1 MLLWLTEF
9 LTQYESSF
17 RVFGYITFRTVVAGG
32 TSLMLCLLLGP
43 AVIRLLQKLQI
54 GDVIRSDGPE
64 AHQSKAGTPTM
75 GGTLILLSILT
86 SVFCWGELGSRQV
99 WVIVAVLVSF
109 GLIGF
114 LDDYLKLAKKKD
126 KGGISATLKFSLQ
139 TICAVSIAVVLY
151 MTVTDPAETTL
162 LIPFWKDLAIPL
174 GWFFLILTP
183 LLIIGMSNAVNLT
196 DGLDGL
202 AILPTVM
209 VVGALGLF
217 GYLVGHVEFA
227 DYLTLPYIE
236 GMGEVA
242 VVCGAIIGAGLGFL
256 WFNAYPAEVI
266 MGDVGA
272 LPLGAALGVI
282 AVLVRQEIVLLIMG
296 GLFVLETVSVILQ
309 VGSYKLRGK
318 RVLRM
323 APIHHHFE
331 LKGWPETK
339 VTIRFWIIT
348 LCLVMVGLASLKLR

>member
-1 MLLWLTEF
+1 MLLWLTDY
-9 LTQYESSF
+9 LTQFDSIF
-17 RVFGYITFRTVVAGG
+17 NVFNYITFRTIVAGT
-32 TSLMLCLLLGP
+32 TSLFICLALGP
-43 AVIRLLQKLQI
+43 ILIRQFQKMQI

-64 AHQSKAGTPTM
+64 GHQSKAGTPTM
-75 GGTLILLSILT
+75 GGVLILLGVFI
-86 SVFCWGELGSRQV
+86 SVLCWGELSSRQV
-99 WVIVAVLVSF
+99 WIVLGVLLSF
-109 GLIGF
+109 GTIGF
-114 LDDYLKLAKKKD
+114 LDDYLKLSKTD
-126 KGGISATLKFSLQ
+126 KGGLSAKIKFLLQ
-139 TICAVSIAVVLY
+139 SVCAI
-151 MTVTDPAETTL
+151 TVGAILFQTAASPVETTL
-162 LIPFWKDLAIPL
+162 LIPFWKEVTVPL
-174 GWFFLILTP
+174 GWGFLILTP
-183 LLIIGMSNAVNLT
+183 LMIIGMSNAVNLT

-217 GYLVGHVEFA
+217 AYLVGHVEFA
-227 DYLTLPYIE
+227 DYLILPYIE

-256 WFNAYPAEVI
+256 WFNAYPAQVI

-272 LPLGAALGVI
+272 LSLGAALGVI
-282 AVLVRQEIVLLIMG
+282 GVLVRQEIVLLIMG
-296 GLFVLETVSVILQ
+296 GLFVLETASVILQ
-309 VGSYKLRGK
+309 VGSYKLSKR

-323 APIHHHFE
+323 APLHHHFE